1 MAMVCRQ
8 YADLYR
14 VRYSPRVRFERDAL
28 EYFDDLAELQA
39 AMSDSGA
46 IITGGF
52 ALRCICDG
60 DWDVADVDTFV
71 KRDGVI
77 RMREYLTSKEGYQ
90 LDRVREAPTYFRSKE
105 QCYDFTRT
113 RVDSSGIERT
123 LKVQVVD
130 TEEIVPE
137 RFIVIHFY
145 GSAVINLIS
154 SDSICC
160 VFPRA
165 TVGKYLMQV
174 MRVHELL
181 ESEVQAM
188 SKYEGRGFNCVGW
201 NDLDRSENEF
211 SKMRVDVGIDAATG
225 EEDEVAEE
233 VGPEDGEGGVEVSQ
247 QGVGVVVGDDL
258 VDEGRVQ
265 LRPAS
270 LHGAELVAELTG
282 CGGVFPGLPDVGGEF
297 GVDVIGELVAEAF
310 AEGLAG
316 KFLGGQRGCCGCG
329 RERFVVGRGRRLG
342 GRSNGLQCSLTNG
355 KWAWVAKTEAGV
367 GAGGEEEVEAGEEKE
382 SRRDGTAE
390 GNHGGSWSRP
400 GAERRGAGMAVE
412 REERVL
418 GGEGGRRRGNMG

>member
-1 MAMVCRQ
+1 MPPQSR
-8 YADLYR
+8 
-14 VRYSPRVRFERDAL
+14 
-28 EYFDDLAELQA
+28 
-39 AMSDSGA
+39 
-46 IITGGF
+46 
-52 ALRCICDG
+52 
-60 DWDVADVDTFV
+60 
-71 KRDGVI
+71 
-77 RMREYLTSKEGYQ
+77 RM
-90 LDRVREAPTYFRSKE
+90 
-105 QCYDFTRT
+105 
-113 RVDSSGIERT
+113 
-123 LKVQVVD
+123 
-130 TEEIVPE
+130 
-137 RFIVIHFY
+137 
-145 GSAVINLIS
+145 
-154 SDSICC
+154 
-160 VFPRA
+160 
-165 TVGKYLMQV
+165 M
-174 MRVHELL
+174 
-181 ESEVQAM
+181 
-188 SKYEGRGFNCVGW
+188 
-201 NDLDRSENEF
+201 
-211 SKMRVDVGIDAATG
+211 
-225 EEDEVAEE
+225 
-233 VGPEDGEGGVEVSQ
+233 EGGVEVSQ

-258 VDEGRVQ
+258 VHEGRVQ

-418 GGEGGRRRGNMG
+418 GGGREVDGGVIWVIWVIWVLWVLWVILGNTVDAKHRLRENRGRPHVNLERGRSLSSSSSSSSNSNSNSNKNALPSPVDHGRMAVG